1 MAASSVND
9 LARYRRIALYAA
21 LVLALTL
28 LFLDRTAAWL
38 HRPDPDSRAVVI
50 YTTSWCPYC
59 KQLRAFLDERRI
71 PYTDYDVEHSF
82 NGGMGF
88 WTLRGRG
95 VPLVVVGAD
104 IIYGLDVG
112 KMKESL
118 KRLGYETGTPP
129 PGRSHG
135 LDEAGSGGVSRL

>member
-1 MAASSVND
+1 MTD
-9 LARYRRIALYAA
+9 RARYRRIALYAA
-21 LVLALTL
+21 LVLALAL

-59 KQLRAFLDERRI
+59 KQLRAFLDEHRI

-82 NGGMGF
+82 SGGMGF
-88 WTLRGRG
+88 WALRGRG

-104 IIYGLDVG
+104 VIYGLDVG
-112 KMKESL
+112 KMQASL
-118 KRLGYETGTPP
+118 RRLGYETGSP
-129 PGRSHG
+129 PGRE
-135 LDEAGSGGVSRL
+135 EAGNGDVSRFWVND